1 MPYIS
6 NKLKKILELDVHFL
20 EVPRANCGDLMG
32 NGTKITLSKPSYFFR
47 SVATCKRWR
56 HTSAHH
62 HFRKYF
68 LTTELKIEI
77 NSIHYDTLS
86 LILTF
91 FSYFPPSITSPPPLT
106 LHYPFY
112 YTQVILMTICS
123 ASLSLTWL
131 LDRLT
136 SILKPFKAN
145 VVIIEEPV
153 KQFAL

>member
-91 FSYFPPSITSPPPLT
+91 FLISHPLLHPHPLNIALPFLLYPSYTHDHL
-106 LHYPFY
+106 
-112 YTQVILMTICS
+112 
-123 ASLSLTWL
+123 LSL
-131 LDRLT
+131 
-136 SILKPFKAN
+136 PFSHLIAR
-145 VVIIEEPV
+145 
-153 KQFAL
+153 

>member
-91 FSYFPPSITSPPPLT
+91 FSYFPPSITSPPPEHCIT
-106 LHYPFY
+106 LSIIPKLYSWPFA
-112 YTQVILMTICS
+112 QPPFLSPDCS
-123 ASLSLTWL
+123 I
-131 LDRLT
+131 D
-136 SILKPFKAN
+136 
-145 VVIIEEPV
+145 
-153 KQFAL
+153 